1 MKKERI
7 GFLGTG
13 LMGQPMVVRL
23 LENGYPV
30 VVYNRTIEKAERLGP
45 MGAGIVDKPEDA
57 ILSAECVIVML
68 ADANAINQVLFS
80 SSARLAL
87 ADRTVI
93 QMSTIGPEE
102 SREIQTAVIEAG
114 GEYLE
119 APVLGSPID
128 TREGRLIVLVGGTP
142 GQYEHWSN
150 LLRTFGPSIYLA
162 GSVGQAA
169 ALKLA
174 LNQLIASLVTS
185 FALSLSIVLRE
196 GISVDHFMDIVRQSS
211 YYAPSYDKKLQNM
224 LDRDFSQPNFPVRLM
239 LKDVDLILDESDHL
253 GLVAHALRGVR
264 RTLAEAIERG
274 WGENDYSALFNAIN
288 PGP

>member
-13 LMGQPMVVRL
+13 LMGHPMVVRL
-23 LENGYPV
+23 LEDGYPLV
-30 VVYNRTIEKAERLGP
+30 AYNRTIEKADSLRP
-45 MGAGIVDKPEDA
+45 MGASIADRPEDA

-68 ADANAINQVLFS
+68 ADAEAINQVLLS
-80 SSARLAL
+80 PTSRHAL
-87 ADRTVI
+87 EGRTII
-93 QMSTIGPEE
+93 QMSTIGPDE

-128 TREGRLIVLVGGTP
+128 TREGRLIVLVGGAP
-142 GQYEHWSN
+142 DQYKRWSN
-150 LLRTFGPSIYLA
+150 LFRTFGPSIYLA

-196 GISVDHFMDIVRQSS
+196 EISVDTFMDIVRQSS
-211 YYAPSYDKKLQNM
+211 YYAPSYDKKLQIM
-224 LDRDFSQPNFPVRLM
+224 LDRDFSQPNFPLRLM
-239 LKDVDLILDESDHL
+239 LKDVDLILDESNDL

-264 RTLAEAIERG
+264 RTLAEAIEGG
-274 WGENDYSALFNAIN
+274 WGEGDYSALYNAIN
-288 PGP
+288 PES